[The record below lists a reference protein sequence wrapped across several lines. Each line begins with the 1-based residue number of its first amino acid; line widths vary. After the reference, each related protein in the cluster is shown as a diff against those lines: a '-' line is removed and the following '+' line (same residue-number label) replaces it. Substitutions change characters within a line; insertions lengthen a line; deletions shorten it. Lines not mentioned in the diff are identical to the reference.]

1 MSDALID
8 IREAWKTYHI
18 EALEV
23 PAVRGVSLAISA
35 GQFVAITGASGS
47 GKSTFM
53 NLLGCLD
60 RLDRGEY
67 LFEGRPIQKF
77 SRTQLASLRSR
88 RIGFV
93 FQAFNL
99 LKRTTIVDNVGLP
112 LMYQGVHRRERR
124 KRAAEMLARVG
135 LGERLRHHPNQL
147 SGGQQ
152 QRVAIARALV
162 TCPAIVLAD
171 EPTGNLDSKTSVEIM
186 NVLTEINRDQGVSI
200 VLVTHEPDIAA
211 FANRHVVFRDGEIVE
226 DEIRASSHAA

>member
-35 GQFVAITGASGS
+35 GQFVAVTGASGS

-162 TCPAIVLAD
+162 TRPAIVLAD

-211 FANRHVVFRDGEIVE
+211 YANRHVVFRDGEIVE
-226 DEIRASSHAA
+226 DELRATSHAA

>member
-1 MSDALID
+1 MSDPLID
-8 IREAWKTYHI
+8 IREAWKTYRI
-18 EALEV
+18 ETLEV

-162 TCPAIVLAD
+162 TRPAIVLAD

-186 NVLTEINRDQGVSI
+186 NVLTEINREQGVSI

-211 FANRHVVFRDGEIVE
+211 HAKRQVRFLDGKLVSDHLTEQVPC
-226 DEIRASSHAA
+226 